1 MRIIAADDEELALE
15 SLTSAIR
22 AVKPKAE
29 LVAFSRPEKVLEYA
43 SENICDV
50 AFLDIEMGTMSG
62 IEVAKQLK
70 RQNPAMNVVF
80 VTGYNQYITRI
91 MHMNMKVSG
100 YVLKPATEEEIAEE
114 LKYIELKQEPQTPE
128 KDRIVVRC
136 FGKFNVFVN
145 GQELDFE
152 RKKTKE
158 LFAYLVDQQGESV
171 TSGELRGVLWGGAIT
186 DTNTRSYL
194 SKLKTDLKETLKAAG
209 ITDKILKTG
218 RGKFSI
224 DTEKISCDY
233 YDYLQNKPEGVRK
246 FNGEYMEQ
254 YGWAEKRKAYL
265 VGKK

>member
-22 AVKPKAE
+22 EAAPEAE
-29 LVAFSRPEKVLEYA
+29 LVAFSRPEEVVNYA
-43 SENICDV
+43 LVHPCDI

-70 RQNPAMNVVF
+70 RQKPDMNIVF
-80 VTGYNQYITRI
+80 VTGYDHYITRV
-91 MHMNMKVSG
+91 MHMNVSG
-100 YVLKPATEEEIAEE
+100 YVLKPATKEEISDE

-171 TSGELRGVLWGGAIT
+171 ASGELRGVLWGSAIT

-224 DTEKISCDY
+224 DTDKISCDY